1 MITGIELKEILGD
14 VSSMIDRKKL
24 YLSELDAAIGDGD
37 HGLNLSKGFKV
48 VEEKIQSVSN
58 DNIGNIL
65 KTAGVALVTTV
76 GGASGPLY
84 GTAFMKGAAV
94 VNEKDSIDMNDFLNI
109 LSEALNGIKMRGKS
123 TEGEKTMID
132 TLSPVVDEVKKEL
145 EEGKNSSFVLE
156 SIKTVARK
164 GMESTRDIIATKG
177 RASYLKERSIGHKD
191 PGATSMY
198 YVLDTICESV
208 LNKKGE

>member
-65 KTAGVALVTTV
+65 KTAGVALVTIV